1 MAKSS
6 PMLNGKKFSQRP
18 LTDSLTFLWIPWIPN
33 MSFFPTLL
41 ITLPAK
47 NRRHLTT
54 KTESQKIHVSPEK
67 DKKWSDIS
75 KHFSQN
81 TDLIALFHFSEICTN
96 EVFYIIFSQKI
107 KYQKEKCGLFPD
119 FEHGFRS
126 SRSTADLLTANLM
139 ELLGLLTGLGLLEQ

>member
-1 MAKSS
+1 MVRSS
-6 PMLNGKKFSQRP
+6 HNLHWLTPWLFSEFP
-18 LTDSLTFLWIPWIPN
+18 DLTWPNILWVLSMTF
-33 MSFFPTLL
+33 F

-47 NRRHLTT
+47 HRRHLTT
-54 KTESQKIHVSPEK
+54 KTESQKIPVSPEI

-81 TDLIALFHFSEICTN
+81 TDLIALFHFSLICTN

-126 SRSTADLLTANLM
+126 SRSTVDLLTPNLM